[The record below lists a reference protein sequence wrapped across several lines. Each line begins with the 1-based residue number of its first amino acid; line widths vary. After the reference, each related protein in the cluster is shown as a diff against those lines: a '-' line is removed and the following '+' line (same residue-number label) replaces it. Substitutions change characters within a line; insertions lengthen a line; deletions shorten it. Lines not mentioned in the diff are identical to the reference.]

1 MRVPDC
7 PCSVLLFAVADAV
20 ELERVAVA
28 SAAAAAAVDADLVDG
43 AGRRARR
50 VGPAPLRPAVALEP
64 VVVVLGEICS
74 VLSLFSLKNS
84 IEEASEL
91 SKYFLQLQRISEK
104 FDLFNSMRSAMA

>member
-28 SAAAAAAVDADLVDG
+28 AAAAVDADLVDG

-50 VGPAPLRPAVALEP
+50 VGPAPLLRSAVALEP
-64 VVVVLGEICS
+64 VVMVLGEICS
-74 VLSLFSLKNS
+74 VLSPFS
-84 IEEASEL
+84 
-91 SKYFLQLQRISEK
+91 
-104 FDLFNSMRSAMA
+104 

>member
-20 ELERVAVA
+20 ELERVAV
-28 SAAAAAAVDADLVDG
+28 AAAAVDADLVDG

-84 IEEASEL
+84 IEESSEL

>member
-20 ELERVAVA
+20 ELERVAV
-28 SAAAAAAVDADLVDG
+28 AAAAAVDADLVDG

-84 IEEASEL
+84 IEEAGEL

>member
-20 ELERVAVA
+20 ELERVAA
-28 SAAAAAAVDADLVDG
+28 AAAAAAVDADLVDG

-50 VGPAPLRPAVALEP
+50 VGAAPLRSPVALEP

>member
-20 ELERVAVA
+20 ELERVAV
-28 SAAAAAAVDADLVDG
+28 AAAAVDADLVDG

-84 IEEASEL
+84 IEEAGEL

>member
-20 ELERVAVA
+20 ELERVAV
-28 SAAAAAAVDADLVDG
+28 AAAAAVDADLVDG